1 MTEFPADTILG
12 MFGVSKSFSGFIAVA
27 DVTLNVRC
35 GSIHALIGPNGAGKT
50 TLFNLATKFLRPS
63 GGRIVFKGRD
73 ITSETPSAVARLGMV
88 RSFQIS
94 AVFQTMTAREN
105 VRVALQTA
113 RNDCFAFWRGASV
126 LSALNARVD
135 TLLEDVGL
143 ADLRDRRASELAYG
157 QRRALELATTLALE
171 PELLLLDEPTAGMG
185 REDVGRTAALIRRV
199 ARERTV
205 LMVEHN
211 LSVVAD
217 LSDRITVL
225 ARGEV
230 LAEGSYA
237 EVADNEAVRVAYMGT
252 RHG

>member
-1 MTEFPADTILG
+1 MNQPATDTILQ
-12 MFGVSKSFSGFIAVA
+12 MSGVSKSFAGFVAVA
-27 DVTLNVRC
+27 GVSLLVRR

-50 TLFNLATKFLRPS
+50 TLFNLATKFLRPT

-73 ITSETPSAVARLGMV
+73 ITDESPSAVARLGMV

-94 AVFQTMTAREN
+94 AVFQSMTAREN

-113 RNDCFAFWRGASV
+113 RNDCYAFWRSASA
-126 LSALNARVD
+126 LRSLNARAD
-135 TLLEDVGL
+135 ALLEDVGL
-143 ADLRDRRASELAYG
+143 ADQRERKAAELAYG

-171 PELLLLDEPTAGMG
+171 PEMLLLDEPTAGMG
-185 REDVGRTAALIRRV
+185 REDVGRTATLIKRV

-217 LSDRITVL
+217 LSDHITVL

-230 LAEGSYA
+230 LAEGTYA
-237 EVADNEAVRVAYMGT
+237 EVAGSEAVRVAYMGT